1 MIITQKDIIR
11 TERLARLSLPES
23 KVEEFSTRLSK
34 VFAWIDQLK
43 EVDVTGVK
51 PLVNPLM
58 DFVDHTPLRQDEVRQ
73 TATVPEILSNA
84 PDKDHDFFLVPK
96 VVE

>member
-1 MIITQKDIIR
+1 MSITRKEIIR
-11 TERLARLSLPES
+11 AERLARLSLPES

-34 VFAWIDQLK
+34 VFTWIDQLK
-43 EVDVTGVK
+43 EVDVTGTR

-58 DFVDHTPLRQDEVRQ
+58 DFVDQTPMRKDDVHQ
-73 TATVPEILSNA
+73 TNTIGDVLSNA
-84 PDKDHDFFLVPK
+84 PDKDYDFFLVPK

>member
-1 MIITQKDIIR
+1 MIVTRHEIIR
-11 TERLARLSLPES
+11 AEKLARLNLPES

-34 VFAWIDQLK
+34 VFSWIDQLK
-43 EVDVTGVK
+43 EVDVTGVR

-58 DFVDHTPLRQDEVRQ
+58 DFVDRTPMRKDVVHQ
-73 TATVPEILSNA
+73 TNTVSDVLSNA

>member
-1 MIITQKDIIR
+1 MIVTKKEIIR
-11 TERLARLSLPES
+11 AEKLARLNLPES

-34 VFAWIDQLK
+34 VFSWIDQLK
-43 EVDVTGVK
+43 EVGIEGTK
-51 PLVNPLM
+51 PLVNPMM
-58 DFVDHTPLRQDEVRQ
+58 DFMGHAPMRKDEVCQ
-73 TATVPEILSNA
+73 TNTVTDVLSNA

>member
-11 TERLARLSLPES
+11 AERLARLSLPES

-34 VFAWIDQLK
+34 VFSWIDQLK
-43 EVDVTGVK
+43 EVDVTGVR
-51 PLVNPLM
+51 PLVNPMM
-58 DFVDHTPLRQDEVRQ
+58 DFSDHTPMRQDEVHQ
-73 TATVPEILSNA
+73 TNTTQDVLSNA

>member
-1 MIITQKDIIR
+1 MIVTQKEIIR
-11 TERLARLSLPES
+11 AEKLARLNLPES

-34 VFAWIDQLK
+34 VFTWIDQLK
-43 EVDVTGVK
+43 EVDVTGIR

-58 DFVDHTPLRQDEVRQ
+58 DFVDHTPMRKDEVHQ
-73 TATVPEILSNA
+73 TNTVSDVLSNA